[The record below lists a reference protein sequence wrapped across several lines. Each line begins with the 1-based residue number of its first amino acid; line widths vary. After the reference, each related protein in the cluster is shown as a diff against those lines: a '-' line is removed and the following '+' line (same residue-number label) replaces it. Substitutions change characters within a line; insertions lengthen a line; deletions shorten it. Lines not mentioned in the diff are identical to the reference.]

1 MKKTIAILLACLLLS
16 TALFSCRQTDNVVRV
31 YTLTG
36 TTGFGMAKLID
47 DSNNGR
53 AALSYAFTKESDPTL
68 VRDAI
73 LSGDA
78 DIAALPTNVAAT
90 LYNATNGG
98 VKVLALNTKGVLHL
112 VTKAEAA
119 VTSLS
124 ELVGKTVY
132 CPAQNPAFITAALL
146 KKAGIDGI
154 QVDSST
160 YAKAEELRKAVANG
174 YVDYAIL
181 PEPMVT
187 IAVNVARQN
196 DLHLIV
202 SLDLTAEWNK
212 YFPADSLVQGCIVA
226 RGAFIEQHPEKV
238 SAFLQEYEAS
248 IAYVMN
254 DYTKGGDVI
263 ARTDILSSAAVAQNA
278 LPRCNLCYIEGS
290 EMQDALSAFLVE
302 MPLVSIGGALPGED
316 FYYQP

>member
-1 MKKTIAILLACLLLS
+1 MKKTIAMLLACLLLCA
-16 TALFSCRQTDNVVRV
+16 TFISCRRPEDAVRV

-36 TTGFGMAKLID
+36 TTGFGMAKLMD
-47 DSNNGR
+47 D
-53 AALSYAFTKESDPTL
+53 AANKNAQLSYQFTKETDPTL

-78 DIAALPTNVAAT
+78 DIAALPTNVAAA

-112 VTKAEAA
+112 ITKAELA
-119 VTSLS
+119 VTALS
-124 ELVGKTVY
+124 ELSGKTLY

-146 KKAGIDGI
+146 EKAGTTDVIL
-154 QVDSST
+154 DSTT
-160 YAKAEELRKAVANG
+160 YAKAEELREAVANG

-196 DLHLIV
+196 DLQLSV

-212 YFPADSLVQGCIVA
+212 YFPANSLVQGCVVA
-226 RGAFIEQHPEKV
+226 RSEFIEQHPEEITT
-238 SAFLQEYEAS
+238 FLAEYAAS
-248 IAYVMN
+248 IAYVTE
-254 DYTKGGDVI
+254 DHVKGGDVI
-263 ARTDILSSAAVAQNA
+263 ARTGILSAAAVAQNA
-278 LPRCNLCYIEGS
+278 LPRCNLCYISGT
-290 EMQDALSAFLVE
+290 EMQAALSAFLAE
-302 MPLVSIGGALPGED
+302 MPLASIGGALPNED
-316 FYYQP
+316 FYYLP